1 VLKVYI
7 LKLGGYNWNTVES
20 LGNFVALCGPN
31 PRDAVHVFDG
41 VHGAHLLVFCIV
53 FFILSVFVLCLLCL
67 VSPVSCVSNIASVPG
82 MSILDYPFG
91 FH

>member
-1 VLKVYI
+1 
-7 LKLGGYNWNTVES
+7 
-20 LGNFVALCGPN
+20 
-31 PRDAVHVFDG
+31 
-41 VHGAHLLVFCIV
+41 
-53 FFILSVFVLCLLCL
+53 LSVFVLCLLCL

>member
-1 VLKVYI
+1 
-7 LKLGGYNWNTVES
+7 
-20 LGNFVALCGPN
+20 VALCGPN

-41 VHGAHLLVFCIV
+41 VHGAFSFLYCVFYFVCLCLVSPVSCV
-53 FFILSVFVLCLLCL
+53 SCVLCLLCL